1 MIKEMGRRPRK
12 VMRFCLRKTKRKR
25 EKKRKECTEEERGK
39 KNKLRRKKLGKLGK

>member
-25 EKKRKECTEEERGK
+25 E
-39 KNKLRRKKLGKLGK
+39 RRKGRNAQRKREARRTS